1 MLPRASG
8 PSILRA
14 LDPSRRARCGGR
26 SRSRLGRLVIPAF
39 LVVGDANADV
49 NAELTRFPHEGDDCP
64 LRALGWSSGGAAA
77 NVATALALLG
87 ARARL
92 LARVGV
98 DPAAGVALRAAEAAG
113 VELDL
118 VQRDA
123 AIPTGICFAAVSPGG
138 ERTFFSHRGA
148 NSALD
153 EGSADPLEGAGWV
166 HVAGHALLEGSQRG
180 VALAL
185 AIEARRRGIPVSLDL
200 CLPLLRGAREIVLE
214 LVPHLAV
221 LFANELE
228 LPALVGAPCI
238 GDLIDLSLDRFSQ
251 GHGPLVAAKLGARGS
266 RLGGTARADL
276 PAFPVNACDTTGSGD
291 AYVAGLLFALAR
303 GADPATAALL
313 GNALGALTA
322 TRKGAAETLPSR
334 DEVRAFLEIHGALVA
349 LPLLAPP
356 ASG

>member
-1 MLPRASG
+1 M
-8 PSILRA
+8 
-14 LDPSRRARCGGR
+14 
-26 SRSRLGRLVIPAF
+26 IPAF
-39 LVVGDANADV
+39 LVIGDANADV
-49 NAELTRFPHEGDDCP
+49 NGELTRFPHEGDDCP
-64 LRALGWSSGGAAA
+64 LRALGWSSGGSAA

-98 DPAAGVALRAAEAAG
+98 DPAAAVALRAAEAAR

-153 EGSADPLEGAGWV
+153 GGGPLDPLEGAGWV

-180 VALAL
+180 VTLAL
-185 AIEARRRGIPVSLDL
+185 VSEAGRRGIPVSLDL
-200 CLPLLRGAREIVLE
+200 CLPLLRAAREIVLE
-214 LVPHLAV
+214 LVPRLAV

-238 GDLIDLSLDRFSQ
+238 GDLIDLSLDRFSRD
-251 GHGPLVAAKLGARGS
+251 GGPLVAAKLGARGS
-266 RLGGTARADL
+266 RLGGRARANL
-276 PAFPVNACDTTGSGD
+276 PAFSVIARDTTGSGD
-291 AYVAGLLFALAR
+291 AYVAGLLFAIAR
-303 GADPATAALL
+303 GAEPATAALL

-322 TRKGAAETLPSR
+322 TRKGAAEALPSR
-334 DEVRAFLEIHGALVA
+334 DEARAFLEIHGAHGA
-349 LPLLAPP
+349 LPLLAAP
-356 ASG
+356 ASE